1 MKLALVF
8 PGQGSQSV
16 GMLNALNA
24 AYPGVAATFAEASD
38 VLGYDLWQLASQG
51 PEARL
56 NETQHTQPAMLAAGV
71 AVWRVWQHQAGP
83 QPVVLAGHS
92 LGEYTALTCAEA
104 IGFADAVK
112 LVADRGRYMQEA
124 VPAGQGGMA
133 AILGLEDQ
141 AVRDVCAQAAQ
152 GEVLEAVNYNSP
164 GQVVVAGTASAV
176 ARVVEQAKAAG
187 AKRALILPVSVPS
200 HCALMHPAAL
210 RMAERLAQ
218 VEFRAP
224 RIPVIH
230 NVHVQGETD
239 PQAIRAALVRQIE
252 APVRWVETIQKI
264 AADGVHKLVECG
276 PGKVL
281 AGLNKRIDKTTQTLP
296 VYDPE
301 SLTQALAALAHGA

>member
-1 MKLALVF
+1 MKLAFVF

-24 AYPGVAATFAEASD
+24 VYPSVAATYAEASE
-38 VLGYDLWQLASQG
+38 VLGFDLWDMVSQG
-51 PEARL
+51 PEAQL
-56 NETQHTQPAMLAAGV
+56 NQTQHTQPAMLAAGV
-71 AVWRVWQHQAGP
+71 SVWRVWQERGGP

-92 LGEYTALTCAEA
+92 LGEYTALTCAGA
-104 IGFADAVK
+104 ITFADAVQ

-124 VPAGQGGMA
+124 VPVGQGGMA

-141 AVRDVCAQAAQ
+141 AVRDVCAQAAD

-164 GQVVVAGTASAV
+164 GQVVVAGTARAV
-176 ARVVEQAKAAG
+176 ERVVTQAVAAG
-187 AKRALILPVSVPS
+187 AKRALLLPVSVPS

-210 RMAERLAQ
+210 RMAERLVQ
-218 VEFRAP
+218 IDIHSP

-230 NVHVQGETD
+230 NAHVQSESSPD
-239 PQAIRAALVRQIE
+239 AIRAALVRQIE

-281 AGLNKRIDKTTQTLP
+281 TGLNKRIDKATQTLP
-296 VYDPE
+296 VFDPE
-301 SLTQALAALAHGA
+301 SLTQALAALSANA

>member
-1 MKLALVF
+1 MKLAFVF

-16 GMLNALNA
+16 GMLNALSA
-24 AYPGVAATFAEASD
+24 VYPSVVATYAEASD
-38 VLGYDLWQLASQG
+38 VLGYDLWQLVSRG
-51 PEARL
+51 PEDKL
-56 NETQHTQPAMLAAGV
+56 NQTQHTQPAMLVAGV
-71 AVWRVWQHQAGP
+71 AVWRVWKAQAGP

-104 IGFADAVK
+104 IHFADAVK

-133 AILGLEDQ
+133 AILGLDDQ
-141 AVRDVCAQAAQ
+141 AVRDVCVQASQ

-176 ARVVEQAKAAG
+176 ERVVEQAKAAG

-210 RMAERLAQ
+210 RMAERLDQ
-218 VEFRAP
+218 VDLRAP

-230 NVHVQGETD
+230 NAHVQGEVD

-264 AADGVHKLVECG
+264 AADGAHKLVECG

-301 SLTQALAALAHGA
+301 SLTHALAALSAGE

>member
-24 AYPGVAATFAEASD
+24 AHPSVAKTFAEASD
-38 VLGYDLWQLASQG
+38 ILGYDLWQLVSQG
-51 PEARL
+51 PEDRL
-56 NETQHTQPAMLAAGV
+56 NETQYTQPAMLAAGV
-71 AVWRVWQHQAGP
+71 AVWRVWQQQAGP

-104 IGFADAVK
+104 ITFADAVK

-133 AILGLEDQ
+133 AILGLDDQ
-141 AVRDVCAQAAQ
+141 AVRDVCAAAAQ

-164 GQVVVAGTASAV
+164 GQVVAGAAGAV

-187 AKRALILPVSVPS
+187 AKRALALPVSVPS

-218 VEFRAP
+218 VDVRTP

-230 NVHVQGETD
+230 NVHVQAETD
-239 PQAIRAALVRQIE
+239 PQAIRAALVRQVE

-296 VYDPE
+296 VYDPD
-301 SLTQALAALAHGA
+301 SLTQALAALADGA

>member
-1 MKLALVF
+1 MKLAFVF

-24 AYPGVAATFAEASD
+24 GFPSVAQTYAEASD

-51 PEARL
+51 PEAQL

-71 AVWRVWQHQAGP
+71 AVWRVWQQQAGP
-83 QPVVLAGHS
+83 QPLVLAGHS

-104 IGFADAVK
+104 ITFADAVK

-141 AVRDVCAQAAQ
+141 AVPGVCAQAAQ
-152 GEVLEAVNYNSP
+152 GAGPEAVNYNSP
-164 GQVVVAGTASAV
+164 GRVVVAGTASAV

-218 VEFRAP
+218 VDFRAP

-230 NVHVQGETD
+230 NAHVQGETD

-301 SLTQALAALAHGA
+301 SLTQALAALADGA

>member
-1 MKLALVF
+1 MKLAFVF
-8 PGQGSQSV
+8 PGQGSQSA
-16 GMLNALNA
+16 GMLNALHA
-24 AYPGVAATFAEASD
+24 AYPTVAATFAEASD
-38 VLGYDLWQLASQG
+38 VLGYDLWQLVFQG
-51 PEARL
+51 PETVL
-56 NETQHTQPAMLAAGV
+56 NQTQHTQPAMLVVGV
-71 AVWRVWQHQAGP
+71 AVWRVWQELAGP

-92 LGEYTALTCAEA
+92 LGEYTALTCADA
-104 IGFADAVK
+104 ITFTDAVK

-124 VPAGQGGMA
+124 VPSGQGGMA

-141 AVRDVCAQAAQ
+141 AVRDVCAQAAE

-164 GQVVVAGTASAV
+164 GQVVVAGTAAAV
-176 ARVVEQAKAAG
+176 ERVVVQALAAG

-200 HCALMHPAAL
+200 HCSLMHPAAL

-218 VEFRAP
+218 VDFRAP

-230 NVHVQGETD
+230 NACVQGETD

-281 AGLNKRIDKTTQTLP
+281 TGLNKRIDKTTQTLP
-296 VYDPE
+296 VFDPE
-301 SLTQALAALAHGA
+301 SLAQALAALGADA

>member
-1 MKLALVF
+1 MKLAFVF

-24 AYPGVAATFAEASD
+24 AYPSVVATYAEASE
-38 VLGYDLWQLASQG
+38 VLGIDLWKMVSQG
-51 PEARL
+51 PEAQL
-56 NETQHTQPAMLAAGV
+56 NQTQHTQPAMLAAGV
-71 AVWRVWQHQAGP
+71 SVWRVWQEQSGP

-92 LGEYTALTCAEA
+92 LGEYTALTCAGA
-104 IGFADAVK
+104 ITFADAVQ

-141 AVRDVCAQAAQ
+141 AVRDVCAQAAE

-164 GQVVVAGTASAV
+164 GQVVVAGTTSAV
-176 ARVVEQAKAAG
+176 ERVVVQAVAAG
-187 AKRALILPVSVPS
+187 AKRALLLPVSVPS

-210 RMAERLAQ
+210 RMSERLAQ
-218 VEFRAP
+218 IDFQPP

-230 NVHVQGETD
+230 NAHVQRETN
-239 PQAIRAALVRQIE
+239 PEAIRAALVRQIE

-281 AGLNKRIDKTTQTLP
+281 TGLNKRIDKSTQTLP
-296 VYDPE
+296 VFDPD
-301 SLTQALAALAHGA
+301 SLTQALAALGANA